1 MNIKRLILEFAIFL
15 TIQVN
20 AQNYLINFDGT
31 DVSSAISAVKVENL
45 TAGTSLTINRNEILR
60 LIGLVGF
67 SSLKDA
73 PAYPLRVYP
82 NPMTKESTVLQ
93 VYPPAAGSASIMV
106 YDLTGSIVTQSQG
119 FLGNYPHEYRIS
131 GLRNGIY
138 IINLSGKT
146 YHYSTKLLCTGDASG
161 TASLEK
167 ISDDYIDQEIFSDT
181 QNNRNKTYVD
191 MIYSTGDI
199 LKFTAFSGKNISIK
213 TDIPT
218 EDKTISFKFIECI
231 DKDNNI
237 YPVVEIGSQFWMAE
251 NLKTTRFNDGSLIS
265 YPGNDITNW
274 NSNISGAYAWYDN
287 NPGKYK
293 NKYGA
298 LYNWY
303 AVNSINLC
311 PSGWH
316 VPTSDEWKILSDNL
330 GGAGVAGGK
339 IKEAENAETKLH
351 NNLLINQSGLSISTA
366 GMRTTQNFSDIKLYG
381 YLWSSSFTSDW
392 SGTPS
397 WYISSISDIF
407 SERYARSPGEAL
419 SVRCIYGQSVAALAR
434 IITSEITGISPTN
447 ATGGGSVSGD
457 GGSAITAKGICWST
471 SNNPST
477 TDNYTSDG
485 ANSGNFVSDL
495 SGLLPGTTY
504 HVRAYAA
511 NGAGTS
517 YGDEITFTTPIS
529 LPVLSTLPV
538 SNITRTNATSGG
550 NITSNGGL
558 KIISSGVCWSISANP
573 SVSGPHTLNSSE
585 KGSFSGTITGLISN
599 TRYYLRA
606 YATNDI
612 GTGYGNEITFT
623 TSQVEPASI
632 ITSNVTSV
640 TSNGAFSG
648 GTVTDDG
655 GGPVIMRGICWAT
668 TPSPAIT
675 DEKTEN
681 GPGSG
686 NYTSTISGL
695 DPATTY
701 HVKAF
706 AINSAGI
713 AYGNDLVF
721 TTSAVIP
728 SLTTDEIT
736 GLKQTRA
743 ISGGNIISNGG
754 AAITESGV
762 CWSTAHIPTATG
774 AHSVD
779 GTSAGSFISYLT
791 GLSPNTL
798 YYIRSYATNSVGTG
812 YGNEISFTTDIVK
825 IPTISTIGVSLIT
838 PSTAQ
843 TGGNVTEDGG
853 ASVTARGVCWS
864 VSANPTINNAKTSDG
879 SGTGSFISSL
889 SGLNLGTLYH
899 VRAYATNSKG
909 TAYGDDLTFTTRT
922 SAPALTTATATA
934 IARNSATSGGTI
946 ISNGGTT
953 VTVSGICWSTEQNPT
968 VASAHSS
975 DGTTTGSFSSAIT
988 GLTPNTIYYVKAYA
1002 TNNVGTGYGN
1012 EISFTTN
1019 PITVPTLTTTAASSI
1034 STTSAVSGGN
1044 ISNNGGAAVTSR
1056 GICWSLNSGPTIS
1069 DAITD
1074 DGSGTGSFTSTLTG
1088 LDPGTTY
1095 HARAYAVN
1103 NIGTAYGN
1111 ELTFTTAAVLPV
1123 LTTTIISG
1131 ISQTTATS
1139 GGNISYNGGATITA
1153 SGICWRT
1160 TSNPTISGTHTADG
1174 SATGSFSSSMTG
1186 LTPNTLYYVRAY
1198 ATNSA
1203 GTAYGNEV
1211 SFTTDPVHVPIL
1223 TTNSLASITSA
1234 TASSGG
1240 NITDNGG
1247 GAITSRGVC
1256 WSLSSSPTT
1265 SNDKTADGTGS
1276 GSFTSNLSG
1285 LQLLTTY
1292 HVRAYA
1298 INSAGTGYGNELVFT
1313 TIAALPSLTTTVV
1326 SGITRTTAN
1335 TGGNITFDGG
1345 ANVTERGICWSTS
1358 QNPSVS
1364 GSHTSDG
1371 TSTGNYISNLSGLV
1385 PGTLYYVRAYA
1396 TNSSGTGYGN
1406 EISFTTNPILIPTIT
1421 TTIPS
1426 SVGSA
1431 NAVSGGNITDD
1442 GGGTITARG
1451 VCWSTSASPTTSN
1464 STTSDG
1470 TGTGSFS
1477 SNITGLL
1484 PGTTYHVRAYARNS
1498 KGTAYGDD
1506 LTFTTIII
1514 PPTITTTSASAI
1526 SYTTATSG
1534 GNITSNGGAVVTTSG
1549 ICWSTGHNPSVSDFS
1564 TTNGSALGSFSS
1576 NIAGLLPGTLYYVR
1590 AYAENSAGTTYG
1602 NEISFTT
1609 IQLRVATLTTNTVSS
1624 ITYSSAVAGGNIT
1637 DDGGTEVTE
1646 RGVCWSTSQ
1655 NPTISSS
1662 KTIDGTGP
1670 GSFSSSINGLMSET
1684 TYYLK
1689 AYATNST
1696 GTSYGAQR
1704 SFTTPIQTNPNI
1716 SFNSSPNGL
1725 LLHSVGNK
1733 SIIYK
1738 LAGADW
1744 YVQYSGDNGASY
1756 NAGVKVTGF
1765 FREDNKARILNNGN
1779 IILFCGSKIYY
1790 SDNNLATITP
1800 CTVLNK
1806 DGSPYILHTPVNAA
1820 YPGSYFNFMAG
1831 FAENNGVYV
1840 MGNYSNSWVG
1850 ASPVNLYYTMDGIT
1864 WKVFYTFGQNP
1875 NYTDNGSSA
1884 GGSGG
1889 TLLGDP
1895 GNPLIARHIHAVNV
1909 GEDGNFYA
1917 CSGDGNQEIHVLRCN
1932 YSPGTDTWSVTDL
1945 LNSES
1950 RNWQRMRTLGLFE
1963 KNGYLYWGSDGPGT
1977 FTSGGVTYNCYGIYK
1992 CAIADINDASKHVL
2006 LRSLNDACY
2015 SFLNVGNM
2023 VFSGL
2028 QSLGYIYISFDYGE
2042 TWTIFIKPAWMTGTV
2057 EGIWYND
2064 QYRYFCTDKGVII
2077 ESILF

>member
-15 TIQVN
+15 TLQVN
-20 AQNYLINFDGT
+20 AQNYLVNFDGIGAST
-31 DVSSAISAVKVENL
+31 ILSAVKVENL

-60 LIGLVGF
+60 LTGLVGY
-67 SSLKDA
+67 SSLKNA

-82 NPMTKESTVLQ
+82 NPMTKESTILQ
-93 VYPPAAGSASIMV
+93 VYPPDAGSASIII

-119 FLGNYPHEYRIS
+119 FLGRYPHEYRIS

-161 TASLEK
+161 MTSLEK
-167 ISDDYIDQEIFSDT
+167 ISVDYTENEILSDS

-191 MIYSTGDI
+191 MIYSTGDV

-218 EDKTISFKFIECI
+218 EDKTITFLFIECI
-231 DKDNNI
+231 DKDNNS

-265 YPGNDITNW
+265 YPGNDITEW
-274 NSNISGAYAWYDN
+274 NSNTSGAYSWYDN

-316 VPTSDEWKILSDNL
+316 VPTSDEWTILRDNL
-330 GGAGVAGGK
+330 GGSSVAGGK
-339 IKEAENAETKLH
+339 IKESENTESKFH
-351 NNLLINQSGLSISTA
+351 NNLLINESGLSILTA
-366 GMRTTQNFSDIKLYG
+366 GMRTTHNFSDINLYG

-397 WYISSISDIF
+397 WYVSSISDNL
-407 SERYARSPGEAL
+407 SERYSRNTGEAL
-419 SVRCIYGQSVAALAR
+419 SVRCIYGPSIPVLAKIMTSQ
-434 IITSEITGISPTN
+434 IINISSTN
-447 ATGGGSVSGD
+447 ATGGGIVSGD
-457 GGSAITAKGICWST
+457 GGSAITSKGVCWST

-485 ANSGNFVSDL
+485 TNSGNFISDL
-495 SGLLPGTTY
+495 SELLPGTTY

-511 NGAGTS
+511 NSAGTS
-517 YGDEITFTTPIS
+517 YGDEITFTTPLS
-529 LPVLSTLPV
+529 LPLLSTLPV
-538 SNITRTNATSGG
+538 SNVTRTNATSGG
-550 NITSNGGL
+550 NINSNGGL
-558 KIISSGVCWSISANP
+558 KITSSGICW
-573 SVSGPHTLNSSE
+573 SVSGYPSITGPHTINGSE
-585 KGSFSGTITGLISN
+585 KGSFSGTVTGLIAN
-599 TRYYLRA
+599 TVYYLRA
-606 YATNDI
+606 YASNDI
-612 GTGYGNEITFT
+612 GTGYGNEIIFT
-623 TSQVEPASI
+623 TSQVEPATI
-632 ITSNVTSV
+632 ITSAITSV
-640 TSNGAFSG
+640 TSTAAISG
-648 GTVTDDG
+648 GTITDDG

-668 TPSPAIT
+668 TSSPT
-675 DEKTEN
+675 LEDEKTDN
-681 GPGSG
+681 GPESG
-686 NYTSTISGL
+686 NFTSNISGL
-695 DPATTY
+695 APATTY
-701 HVKAF
+701 HLRAY

-713 AYGNDLVF
+713 SYGNDLTF
-721 TTSAVIP
+721 TTTAIVP
-728 SLTTDEIT
+728 SLTTEGIT

-743 ISGGNIISNGG
+743 ISGGSIISNGG
-754 AAITESGV
+754 AAITVSGV
-762 CWSTAHIPTATG
+762 CWSTAHSPIATG
-774 AHSVD
+774 SHSVD
-779 GTSAGSFISYLT
+779 GTSGGSFISYLT

-798 YYIRSYATNSVGTG
+798 YYIRSYAINSVGTG
-812 YGNEISFTTDIVK
+812 YGNEISFTTDLVK
-825 IPTISTIGVSLIT
+825 IPIITTTAVSLIT

-853 ASVTARGVCWS
+853 ATVTARGVCWATS
-864 VSANPTINNAKTSDG
+864 PNPTISNNKSTDG
-879 SGTGSFISSL
+879 SGTGSYITNL
-889 SGLNLGTLYH
+889 SGLNRGTQYH

-922 SAPALTTATATA
+922 STPALTTAATTA
-934 IARNSATSGGTI
+934 ITRNSATSGGTI
-946 ISNGGTT
+946 ISNGGTS
-953 VTVSGICWSTEQNPT
+953 VTVNGICWSTEQNPT

-975 DGTTTGSFSSAIT
+975 DGTTTGSFSSVIT

-1002 TNNVGTGYGN
+1002 TNIVGTGYGN

-1019 PITVPTLTTTAASSI
+1019 PITVPTLTTSAASSI
-1034 STTSAVSGGN
+1034 STTSAVSGGI
-1044 ISNNGGAAVTSR
+1044 ISNNGGAAVSSR
-1056 GICWSLNSGPTIS
+1056 GICWSTNSAPTTS
-1069 DAITD
+1069 DDITV
-1074 DGSGTGSFTSTLTG
+1074 DGTGTGSFSSNLTG

-1095 HARAYAVN
+1095 HVRAYAVN

-1111 ELTFTTAAVLPV
+1111 ELTFTTAAVLPE
-1123 LTTTIISG
+1123 LTTMAVSG
-1131 ISQTTATS
+1131 ISQTIATS
-1139 GGNISYNGGATITA
+1139 GGNISYNGGASITA
-1153 SGICWRT
+1153 RGICWRT
-1160 TSNPTISGTHTADG
+1160 TSNPTISGSHTNDG
-1174 SATGSFSSSMTG
+1174 TTTGSFSSSMTG

-1211 SFTTDPVHVPIL
+1211 SFTTDPVHIPIL
-1223 TTNSLASITSA
+1223 STNPVASVTSA

-1247 GAITSRGVC
+1247 GTITSRGVC
-1256 WSLSSSPTT
+1256 WSLTSSPTT
-1265 SNDKTADGTGS
+1265 SDYKTSDGTGT
-1276 GSFTSNLSG
+1276 GSFISNLTS

-1313 TIAALPSLTTTVV
+1313 TIAAVPSLTTTIV

-1345 ANVTERGICWSTS
+1345 ANVTSRGICWSTS
-1358 QNPSVS
+1358 QSPSIS

-1371 TSTGNYISNLSGLV
+1371 TSTGTYISNLSGLV
-1385 PGTLYYVRAYA
+1385 PGTLYYIRAYA
-1396 TNSSGTGYGN
+1396 TNSSGTAYGN
-1406 EISFTTNPILIPTIT
+1406 EVSFTTNPILIPTIT
-1421 TTIPS
+1421 TTTPS

-1431 NAVSGGNITDD
+1431 TAVSGGNITDD

-1451 VCWSTSASPTTSN
+1451 VCWSTSSSPTTSN

-1506 LTFTTIII
+1506 FSFTTIII
-1514 PPTITTTSASAI
+1514 PPTISTTSASAI

-1549 ICWSTGHNPSVSDFS
+1549 ICWSTGHNPTISDFS

-1576 NIAGLLPGTLYYVR
+1576 NVTGLLPGTLYYVR
-1590 AYAENSAGTTYG
+1590 AYAMNSAGTTYG

-1609 IQLRVATLTTNTVSS
+1609 FPLKIATVTTNTVSS

-1655 NPTISSS
+1655 NPTIDNS

-1670 GSFSSSINGLMSET
+1670 GSYSSTINGLMSET

-1689 AYATNST
+1689 AYATNSI
-1696 GTSYGAQR
+1696 GTSYGTQR

-1716 SFNSSPNGL
+1716 SFNASPNGL
-1725 LLHSVGNK
+1725 LLYSVGNK

-1738 LAGADW
+1738 LVGADW
-1744 YVQYSGDNGASY
+1744 YVQYSEDNGASY
-1756 NAGVKVTGF
+1756 NSGIKVTGF

-1779 IILFCGSKIYY
+1779 IVLFCGSKIYY

-1806 DGSPYILHTPVNAA
+1806 DGSPLILHTPVNTA

-1831 FAENNGVYV
+1831 FAEYNGVYV

-1864 WKVFYTFGQNP
+1864 WKIFYTFGQDP
-1875 NYTDNGSSA
+1875 NYTDNGSST

-1889 TLLGDP
+1889 TLLGDAA
-1895 GNPLIARHIHAVNV
+1895 NPLIARHIHAVNV

-1917 CSGDGNQEIHVLRCN
+1917 CSGDGNKEIHVLRCT
-1932 YSPGTDTWSVTDL
+1932 YSSGTDSWNVTDL

-1963 KNGYLYWGSDGPGT
+1963 RNGYLYWGSDGPGT

-1992 CAIADINDASKHVL
+1992 CAAADINDASKHVL

-2042 TWTIFIKPAWMTGTV
+2042 TWTIFIKPSWVTGTV

-2064 QYRYFCTDKGVII
+2064 QYKYFCTDKGVII